1 MSDITTLIYPPRP
14 KNPMA
19 QVIAALVERHGRW
32 RVLRAALFAGQPT
45 PLRKRRAKVPENLH
59 KDVGLTDTTQ
69 KARTGKLPTRDII
82 L

>member
-1 MSDITTLIYPPRP
+1 MSDITTLIYPPRA

-32 RVLRAALFAGQPT
+32 RVLRAALFAGQPA
-45 PLRKRRAKVPENLH
+45 LRRKRRTDVPENLH
-59 KDVGLTDTTQ
+59 KDVGLTGTTREPQ
-69 KARTGKLPTRDII
+69 AGKFPTRDII

>member
-32 RVLRAALFAGQPT
+32 RVLRAALFSGQPT
-45 PLRKRRAKVPENLH
+45 LPRKRRADAPENLH
-59 KDVGLTDTTQ
+59 KDVGLTDAPQ
-69 KARTGKLPTRDII
+69 KSQAGKLPTRDII

>member
-45 PLRKRRAKVPENLH
+45 PRRNRRAKVPENLH
-59 KDVGLTDTTQ
+59 KDVGLTDTTRKSQ
-69 KARTGKLPTRDII
+69 AGKLPTRDII